1 MSAKKSSKRVQLID
15 NGGIPPTEAK
25 KYIRK
30 KRYPYKLYIPE
41 NLEIE
46 EILERDIP
54 QFKHHRD
61 NFLYILHLIVSIP
74 ARLKDYDYEEQK
86 GFTPITKKVLSRRIH
101 NYTDHIRFLVK
112 HGIIVEGT
120 QYRPGISSR
129 GLKYTE
135 QYRTKVRGIYITKNT
150 LIKSITELNEHR
162 DIVGEQRLDFLKEWF
177 NRKLTIDMELAINFL
192 EKDKEHARLKLQQ
205 MRAKSRIKKHS
216 TTVEE
221 IVTMGYNMK
230 YMVAD
235 KINEGKD
242 HHPIVDST
250 TGRFHSPLTQL
261 KKGLRQYVRYGG
273 ERFCSIDIV
282 NSQPLLALIVL
293 DYDLFMKNGINK
305 LLAYYNPEYRELSQ
319 IGRISIFTNPSSTM
333 LVNLLKEANSK
344 KDVQLY
350 KQAVTNGTFYEL
362 FAGLLLEKGLLPEE
376 ISQNPDEV
384 RSFAKKAVFTA
395 FFSKV
400 KNATWNEHI
409 KAFSKC
415 FPTVARIFN
424 LIKHGKDNHAALACL
439 LQRFESNLVLHEACV
454 EISDYYPHIPLFTV
468 HDSIV
473 TTEQYVPVVHEVFKK
488 HLSECLGIQPQL
500 KEEKW

>member
-1 MSAKKSSKRVQLID
+1 MSHQNNS
-15 NGGIPPTEAK
+15 NEPK
-25 KYIRK
+25 KYVRK

-41 NLEIE
+41 NLDIE

-74 ARLKDYDYEEQK
+74 ARLKDYDYEVQK
-86 GFTPITKKVLSRRIH
+86 GFTPITKKTLSRRIH

-112 HGIIVEGT
+112 NGIIIEGT
-120 QYRPGISSR
+120 HYRPGISSR
-129 GLKYTE
+129 GLKYAE
-135 QYRTKVRGIYITKNT
+135 HYRTKVRGIYITKNT

-162 DIVGEQRLDFLKEWF
+162 DIVAEQRLVFLKEWF
-177 NRKLTIDMELAINFL
+177 NGNLTIDMEEAIKFL
-192 EKDKEHARLKLQQ
+192 EKDKENARFKLQQ
-205 MRAKSRIKKHS
+205 MRAKSRIKKYS

-221 IVTMGYNMK
+221 VVTMGYNMK

-261 KKGLRQYVRYGG
+261 KKGLRPFVRYNG
-273 ERFCSIDIV
+273 EKLCSIDIV

-293 DYDLFMKNGINK
+293 DYNLFMKNEVFK
-305 LLAYYNPEYRELSQ
+305 LLAYYNPEYRELLQ
-319 IGRISIFTNPSSTM
+319 IRKLSKFSNHTSTM
-333 LVNLLKEANSK
+333 LVNLLKKAHLF

-350 KQAVTNGTFYEL
+350 KHAVTTGTFYEL
-362 FAGLLLEKGLLPEE
+362 FAALLLEKGLLPDE
-376 ISQNPDEV
+376 ISQNTDEV
-384 RSFAKKAVFTA
+384 RSFAKKAIFTA
-395 FFSKV
+395 FFSRIKDA
-400 KNATWNEHI
+400 KWNEHI
-409 KAFSKC
+409 KAFRKC
-415 FPTVARIFN
+415 FPTVAKIFS

-473 TTEQYVPVVHEVFKK
+473 TTEQYQIPVAQIFLR
-488 HLSECLGIQPQL
+488 HLTDSLGSEPKL
-500 KEEKW
+500 KIEKW